1 MKLADIKRGEKH
13 RPPPC
18 EPFLHETL
26 FRPLFH
32 CFTEDLVRERTEVNL
47 ILSPLPNLCSAS
59 LYLDISYRVKPQ
71 LLENIGVHIIQKC
84 GLRVQKQVV
93 KEVQMLVQ
101 HMGATLVH
109 WISTDALVRWCNAAA
124 TLFSSVKDRN

>member
-32 CFTEDLVRERTEVNL
+32 RGFGQRTYKSGFDIV
-47 ILSPLPNLCSAS
+47 PLPNFCSAS

-109 WISTDALVRWCNAAA
+109 WISTDALVQHWCSAAA

>member
-1 MKLADIKRGEKH
+1 MK
-13 RPPPC
+13 PC
-18 EPFLHETL
+18 FD
-26 FRPLFH
+26 H

-47 ILSPLPNLCSAS
+47 ILSPLPNFCFAS
-59 LYLDISYRVKPQ
+59 LYLDTSYGVKPQ

-101 HMGATLVH
+101 HTGATLVH
-109 WISTDALVRWCNAAA
+109 WISTDALVQHCGTVARH
-124 TLFSSVKDRN
+124 LFNTGALN

>member
-26 FRPLFH
+26 FRPRFH
-32 CFTEDLVRERTEVNL
+32 CFTEDLVRERTEVDL
-47 ILSPLPNLCSAS
+47 ILSPLPNLF
-59 LYLDISYRVKPQ
+59 IFRHQ
-71 LLENIGVHIIQKC
+71 LQGKTTTFGEHWGTYYTLIQKC